1 MGAGVAGTLDPG
13 GRNARA
19 TWFGLCAVEAG
30 GDGVDC
36 VAIQDCD
43 ADSGSSGISAVL
55 ELDPA
60 TVDQASLGAATLGSP
75 TVAR

>member
-1 MGAGVAGTLDPG
+1 M
-13 GRNARA
+13 
-19 TWFGLCAVEAG
+19 
-30 GDGVDC
+30 
-36 VAIQDCD
+36 AIQDCD